1 MLISKEITCVTDA
14 LKKGIYPSRIHHD
27 FGGIPH
33 DFAYIV
39 KQKGFV

>member
-14 LKKGIYPSRIHHD
+14 LKRGFIHHV
-27 FGGIPH
+27 FGGIHH

-39 KQKGFV
+39 QQKGFF

>member
-14 LKKGIYPSRIHHD
+14 SKRGFIHHASITIL
-27 FGGIPH
+27 GASHH

-39 KQKGFV
+39 KQEGFL